1 MFCLDTQVKVFQVA
15 IHWWKLDVPEVNLN
29 ILQWEERIQIAIW
42 PWVATQ
48 YSCPQKENRIFV
60 GVFTYPIFGIFAIDP
75 CPCRLNL
82 VDSIL
87 CDVLVKSV
95 KCAVLI

>member
-1 MFCLDTQVKVFQVA
+1 MKVFQVA

-29 ILQWEERIQIAIW
+29 ILQWEERIQIAI
-42 PWVATQ
+42 
-48 YSCPQKENRIFV
+48 R
-60 GVFTYPIFGIFAIDP
+60 VFTYPIFGIFAIDP